1 MAVLGNN
8 IVILVQNGQNWEAI
22 AATKSDRIQV
32 NGEMI
37 EINDPDSGQWR
48 KFLMGKLSWALNIG
62 WLVTQAADLRKVL
75 LVGSRVKVRIG
86 QSTFSASSA
95 CAISTFTAPHP
106 TSATTCSCSAARASL
121 STSTCRTLPR
131 SSTSRRRCFPE
142 SARKSLSKQKNNNF
156 T

>member
-8 IVILVQNGQNWEAI
+8 IVIMVQNGQNWEAI

-86 QSTFSASSA
+86 QSTFSASTGLEGYA
-95 CAISTFTAPHP
+95 YIQQCECG
-106 TSATTCSCSAARASL
+106 ATINSL
-121 STSTCRTLPR
+121 ATGAFVLQGDGALT
-131 SSTSRRRCFPE
+131 
-142 SARKSLSKQKNNNF
+142 
-156 T
+156 

>member
-1 MAVLGNN
+1 MAVNGNN
-8 IVILVQNGQNWEAI
+8 IVIMVQNGQNWEAI

-48 KFLMGKLSWALNIG
+48 KFLMGKLSWALSIG

-86 QSTFSASSA
+86 QSTFSASTGLEGYA
-95 CAISTFTAPHP
+95 YIQQCECG
-106 TSATTCSCSAARASL
+106 ATINSL
-121 STSTCRTLPR
+121 ATGAFVLQGDGALT
-131 SSTSRRRCFPE
+131 
-142 SARKSLSKQKNNNF
+142 
-156 T
+156 

>member
-8 IVILVQNGQNWEAI
+8 IVIMVQNGQNWEAI

-48 KFLMGKLSWALNIG
+48 KFLMGKLSWALSIG

-86 QSTFSASSA
+86 QSTFSASTGLEGYA
-95 CAISTFTAPHP
+95 YIQQCECG
-106 TSATTCSCSAARASL
+106 ATINSL
-121 STSTCRTLPR
+121 ATGAFVLQGDGALT
-131 SSTSRRRCFPE
+131 
-142 SARKSLSKQKNNNF
+142 
-156 T
+156 

>member
-1 MAVLGNN
+1 M
-8 IVILVQNGQNWEAI
+8 VQNGQNWEAI

-48 KFLMGKLSWALNIG
+48 KFLMGKLSWALSIG

-86 QSTFSASSA
+86 QSTVSASTGLEGYA
-95 CAISTFTAPHP
+95 YIQQCECG
-106 TSATTCSCSAARASL
+106 ATINSL
-121 STSTCRTLPR
+121 ATGAFVLQGDGALT
-131 SSTSRRRCFPE
+131 
-142 SARKSLSKQKNNNF
+142 
-156 T
+156 

>member
-86 QSTFSASSA
+86 QSTFSASTGLEGYA
-95 CAISTFTAPHP
+95 YIQQCECG
-106 TSATTCSCSAARASL
+106 ATINSL
-121 STSTCRTLPR
+121 ATGAFVLQGDGALT
-131 SSTSRRRCFPE
+131 
-142 SARKSLSKQKNNNF
+142 
-156 T
+156 

>member
-8 IVILVQNGQNWEAI
+8 IVIMVQNGQNWEAI

-62 WLVTQAADLRKVL
+62 WLVTQAADLRNVL

-86 QSTFSASSA
+86 QSTFSASTGLEGYA
-95 CAISTFTAPHP
+95 YIQQCECG
-106 TSATTCSCSAARASL
+106 ATINSL
-121 STSTCRTLPR
+121 ATGAFVLQGDGALT
-131 SSTSRRRCFPE
+131 
-142 SARKSLSKQKNNNF
+142 
-156 T
+156 

>member
-1 MAVLGNN
+1 M
-8 IVILVQNGQNWEAI
+8 VQNGQNWEAI

-48 KFLMGKLSWALNIG
+48 KSLMGKLSWALSIG

-86 QSTFSASSA
+86 QSTFSASTGLEGYA
-95 CAISTFTAPHP
+95 YIQQCECG
-106 TSATTCSCSAARASL
+106 ATINSL
-121 STSTCRTLPR
+121 ATGAFVLQGDGALT
-131 SSTSRRRCFPE
+131 
-142 SARKSLSKQKNNNF
+142 
-156 T
+156 

>member
-1 MAVLGNN
+1 MAVLGNS
-8 IVILVQNGQNWEAI
+8 IVIMVQNGQNWEAI

-48 KFLMGKLSWALNIG
+48 KFLMGKLSWALSIG

-86 QSTFSASSA
+86 QSTFSASTGLEGYA
-95 CAISTFTAPHP
+95 YIQQCECG
-106 TSATTCSCSAARASL
+106 ATINSL
-121 STSTCRTLPR
+121 ATGAFVLQGDGALT
-131 SSTSRRRCFPE
+131 
-142 SARKSLSKQKNNNF
+142 
-156 T
+156 

>member
-1 MAVLGNN
+1 MAVLGNR
-8 IVILVQNGQNWEAI
+8 IVIMVQNGQNWEAI

-48 KFLMGKLSWALNIG
+48 KFLMGKLSWALSIG

-86 QSTFSASSA
+86 QSTFSASTGLEGYA
-95 CAISTFTAPHP
+95 YIQQCECG
-106 TSATTCSCSAARASL
+106 ATINSL
-121 STSTCRTLPR
+121 ATGAFVLQGDGALT
-131 SSTSRRRCFPE
+131 
-142 SARKSLSKQKNNNF
+142 
-156 T
+156 

>member
-1 MAVLGNN
+1 MAVNGNN
-8 IVILVQNGQNWEAI
+8 IVIMVQNGQNWEAI

-75 LVGSRVKVRIG
+75 MVGSRVKVRIG
-86 QSTFSASSA
+86 QSTFSASTGLEGYA
-95 CAISTFTAPHP
+95 YIQQCECG
-106 TSATTCSCSAARASL
+106 ATINSL
-121 STSTCRTLPR
+121 ATGAFVLQGDGALT
-131 SSTSRRRCFPE
+131 
-142 SARKSLSKQKNNNF
+142 
-156 T
+156 